1 MTIRLALLRHA
12 PTGWNETGRVQGSS
26 DIALSEAGRAAVRGW
41 ILPSPIDRWR
51 RIASPLAR
59 ARETAALLKPE
70 HEAAIEPRLTEMDWG
85 EWEGRTLADLRQELG
100 DEMIRREVAGLDFR
114 APGGESPREV
124 QARVRPWLAELAAG
138 GEDTLAITHKGVVR
152 AIYALATG
160 WDMTAREPD
169 RFHYPALHVFRVGRD
184 GTIVLKRFNIPLDG
198 GGQNR
203 PLRPGPSVVRGG
215 MGDKR
220 NRRA

>member
-26 DIALSEAGRAAVRGW
+26 DIELSAAGRTQARGW
-41 ILPSPIDRWR
+41 ILPAPIDRWR

-59 ARETAALLKPE
+59 ARETAALLKPVAD
-70 HEAAIEPRLTEMDWG
+70 AAIEPRLTEMNWG
-85 EWEGRTLADLRQELG
+85 DWEGRTLADLRAELG

-124 QARVRPWLAELAAG
+124 QARVKPWLAELAEG
-138 GEDTLAITHKGVVR
+138 GEDILAITHKGVVR
-152 AIYALATG
+152 AIYALATR

-169 RFHYPALHVFRVGRD
+169 RFKYPALHLFRVGRD
-184 GTIVLKRFNIPLDG
+184 GAVALKRFNIPLDG
-198 GGQNR
+198 GPQNT
-203 PLRPGPSVVRGG
+203 PLTTGPSIFRGG
-215 MGDKR
+215 ATKPK
-220 NRRA
+220 NPS

>member
-12 PTGWNETGRVQGSS
+12 PTGWNETGRVQGGS
-26 DIALSEAGRAAVRGW
+26 DIPLSEAGRAAVRGW
-41 ILPSPIDRWR
+41 ILPAPIDGWR

-59 ARETAALLKPE
+59 ARETAALLRPA
-70 HEAAIEPRLTEMDWG
+70 HEAAVEPRLAEMGWG
-85 EWEGRTLADLRQELG
+85 EWEGRTLADLRAELG

-124 QARVRPWLAELAAG
+124 QTRVKPWLAELAEAG
-138 GEDTLAITHKGVVR
+138 ADTLAITHKGVVR

-169 RFHYPALHVFRVGRD
+169 RFHYPALHIFRVGRD
-184 GTIVLKRFNIPLDG
+184 GAIVLKRFNIPLDG
-198 GGQNR
+198 GAQNR
-203 PLRPGPSVVRGG
+203 PLAPKPAIPGGPN
-215 MGDKR
+215 DKPG
-220 NRRA
+220 RRS

>member
-12 PTGWNETGRVQGSS
+12 PTGWNEAGRVQGSS
-26 DIALSEAGRAAVRGW
+26 DIDLSDAGCAAVRGW
-41 ILPSPIDRWR
+41 ILPPPIDRWR

-59 ARETAALLKPE
+59 ARETAALLNPQA
-70 HEAAIEPRLTEMDWG
+70 EAASEPRLTEMNWG
-85 EWEGRTLADLRQELG
+85 DWEGRTLADLRAELG

-124 QARVRPWLAELAAG
+124 QARVKPWLAELAAS
-138 GEDTLAITHKGVVR
+138 GEDVLAITHKGVVR

-160 WDMTAREPD
+160 WDMKAREPD
-169 RFHYPALHVFRVGRD
+169 RFRYPALHLFRVGRD

-198 GGQNR
+198 GAQNR
-203 PLRPGPSVVRGG
+203 PLAPGPSIGRDGTG
-215 MGDKR
+215 RKPPS
-220 NRRA
+220 